1 MAMKRTPGAAGGS
14 AQYRLYDRFLESVTP
29 GTLTW
34 IGVRP
39 AHRAAMCALEE
50 TTAIAGLGLEGD
62 HRCEKSPGSGRQV
75 TVISE
80 EFMAEIARC
89 LGRDAIDPA
98 WLRRNLVVKGLNLN
112 ALRHHQFTI
121 GEALFEA
128 GALCHPCSRMEQ
140 ALGRGGVAAMLGY
153 GGLCCKIIH
162 SGRLRVGDAVELV
175 LPQRP
180 LF

>member
-1 MAMKRTPGAAGGS
+1 
-14 AQYRLYDRFLESVTP
+14 
-29 GTLTW
+29 
-34 IGVRP
+34 
-39 AHRAAMCALEE
+39 
-50 TTAIAGLGLEGD
+50 
-62 HRCEKSPGSGRQV
+62 
-75 TVISE
+75 
-80 EFMAEIARC
+80 MAEIARC

-112 ALRHHQFTI
+112 VLRHHQFTI